1 MYCRE
6 KWMAKK
12 DKDKSK
18 EKGETTLSF
27 GKYTEYFEKLEN
39 GKKVSLRD
47 LKSDQNASMPIE
59 VCDEKV
65 YMTEPDG
72 KTDSE
77 Y

>member
-1 MYCRE
+1 
-6 KWMAKK
+6 MAKK

-59 VCDEKV
+59 VCDE
-65 YMTEPDG
+65 
-72 KTDSE
+72 
-77 Y
+77 